1 VVDAPSTTEL
11 LVRLVFSLGII
22 LGLLLLAAKVAR
34 RNGRTLR
41 LPGIG
46 SFGGGRR
53 EATIKVVE
61 RASLSRNA
69 SLAVVQVGDRTLVVG
84 ITDHGVSLLTDQ
96 VDTSVT
102 ADADDDDDATDDD
115 DADQPVADVTPIS
128 AMRGAKGTLPL
139 TSGSAAL
146 DAVAKPDR
154 PPRMSFVDALREMT
168 VRSA

>member
-1 VVDAPSTTEL
+1 VVDAPSTGEL

-46 SFGGGRR
+46 AFGGKRS
-53 EATIKVVE
+53 EPVINVIE
-61 RASLSRNA
+61 RTSLSKNA
-69 SLAVVQVGDRTLVVG
+69 SLAVVQVGDRTMVVG
-84 ITDHGVSLLTDQ
+84 ITDHEVSLLTDQ
-96 VDTSVT
+96 VDLAVT
-102 ADADDDDDATDDD
+102 TDDGYDDDDTDDATDE
-115 DADQPVADVTPIS
+115 PVAGVTQIS